1 MEAKNIHLNR
11 LLKKLDQKKYRPFKI
26 LKTIGQEVFQLKLP
40 EGWIIHDM
48 FNEDLLTQC
57 KEPHYKDQHMEP
69 APPSDIINEEE
80 EYEVEEIRK
89 HQKKR
94 WGTQYVVHWKDY
106 RNEHDQWI
114 TKTGLPHTKEAIKDY
129 WIRILSRNL

>member
-1 MEAKNIHLNR
+1 MNR

-69 APPSDIINEEE
+69 ALPSDIINEEE

-94 WGTQYVVHWKDY
+94 WETQYVVHWKDY

-114 TKTGLPHTKEAIKDY
+114 TKIGLPHTKEAIEDY
-129 WIRILSRNL
+129 WIRILSQNL